1 MLLHRTHVFVSLR
14 QPYMASI
21 AGTLWSQRTCRPT
34 SETTP
39 QQLTK
44 QAIIACLGAYDHEG
58 LTAYSVTAYGDNKMF
73 VTSCRLVIWRC
84 RGQAATRRVHKVR
97 SVSPQR
103 PNVYVVATCDP
114 TIAQHLSVAS
124 CLTNFWLF
132 TNTIS
137 IPGIDTFFSPYSTC
151 GVRGRHGP
159 TSPTALQ
166 MYHTR
171 SNSTQPIGVNL
182 QVGPKACMLSS
193 RFAAG

>member
-1 MLLHRTHVFVSLR
+1 
-14 QPYMASI
+14 MASI
-21 AGTLWSQRTCRPT
+21 AGTLWSQRICRPT

-39 QQLTK
+39 QQLAK
-44 QAIIACLGAYDHEG
+44 QAIIACLGAQDHGG
-58 LTAYSVTAYGDNKMF
+58 LTAYSVTAYGDIKMF
-73 VTSCRLVIWRC
+73 VKSCRLVIWRC
-84 RGQAATRRVHKVR
+84 RGQAATRCVHKVR

-103 PNVYVVATCDP
+103 PSV
-114 TIAQHLSVAS
+114 TIAQHLPVAS

-137 IPGIDTFFSPYSTC
+137 IPGIDAFFSPYSTC

-182 QVGPKACMLSS
+182 
-193 RFAAG
+193 

>member
-1 MLLHRTHVFVSLR
+1 
-14 QPYMASI
+14 MASI
-21 AGTLWSQRTCRPT
+21 TGMLWSQRTCRPT

-44 QAIIACLGAYDHEG
+44 QVMIACLGAQDHEG
-58 LTAYSVTAYGDNKMF
+58 LTVFSDTAYGDTKVF
-73 VTSCRLVIWRC
+73 VKSCRLVIWRRRC
-84 RGQAATRRVHKVR
+84 QATTRRVHKVR
-97 SVSPQR
+97 SVSSQR

-114 TIAQHLSVAS
+114 TIAQHLPVAS

-137 IPGIDTFFSPYSTC
+137 VPGIDAFFSPYSTC

-171 SNSTQPIGVNL
+171 SKSTQPIGVNL
-182 QVGPKACMLSS
+182 QVGPKACTLNS
-193 RFAAG
+193 RFAAV